1 MIPEQNLAAI
11 VEQFSKTEKIVNH
24 NINYDKWDITHLYGS
39 TLWVKRLDEPD
50 ADSVLKGGIV
60 LTVNQAK
67 GLYAIG
73 QVIMAGSDVKYAK
86 PGQYILFPSTGFGQ
100 SAQKVKDGY
109 KTYFIREDSVMA
121 VVTFDGDESEIPAE
135 IEREILLG

>member
-86 PGQYILFPSTGFGQ
+86 SGQYILFPSTGFGQ

>member
-1 MIPEQNLAAI
+1 MLTDQNLSAI
-11 VEQFSKTEKIVNH
+11 VDKFSKTEKIVDH
-24 NINYDKWDITHLYGS
+24 NISYDKWNITHLYGS

-50 ADSVLKGGIV
+50 ADSVIKGGIV

-86 PGQYILFPSTGFGQ
+86 PGQYILFPATGYGQ
-100 SAQKVKDGY
+100 SAQKVVDGF

-121 VVTFDGDESEIPAE
+121 VVSFDGDESEIPAE